1 MLTNMY
7 IRAMLESKRLKKEI
21 RSFFTSEDGA
31 VDFVAI
37 AIILVITVTLAILF
51 RDQLA
56 NLFKTI
62 WGGIT
67 ENEDKLGKIGITESD
82 IKG

>member
-21 RSFFTSEDGA
+21 RSFFTNEDGA

-51 RDQLA
+51 RKQLST
-56 NLFKTI
+56 LFSNIWRSISGKT
-62 WGGIT
+62 GGDFEINDL
-67 ENEDKLGKIGITESD
+67 EQGG
-82 IKG
+82 

>member
-21 RSFFTSEDGA
+21 RSFFTNEDGA

-37 AIILVITVTLAILF
+37 AIILVITVTLAIIFRNKISELF
-51 RDQLA
+51 
-56 NLFKTI
+56 NGI
-62 WGGIT
+62 WRGISNQDGT
-67 ENEDKLGKIGITESD
+67 DPNTWTSTSIE
-82 IKG
+82 